1 MKTVKRTE
9 LKELNNENII
19 NRFKK
24 FIYYFIDIIVILD
37 LFLSVIVFQIRF
49 FDTKELVT
57 NLIFVL
63 TLYFI
68 YILIEKPM
76 YKQLYKKVVN

>member
-1 MKTVKRTE
+1 MKTVKRTG